1 MKRSRL
7 AVLAALPFPT
17 GGGAPTEFRI
27 LRAGTNTTEKGDFLF
42 DDEAAA
48 NVMRAYTAKGL
59 DKIQI
64 DYEHQSM
71 QAPPGGGPAHK
82 PAAGWFKPEIRKGE
96 LWATDVSWTTH
107 ALSMLAPPQGAPEYR
122 YLSPVLHFNEETRR
136 VTRLRNIALTN
147 DPALDELSPLV
158 AATALEDDMPCAEC
172 SAKDAKIKDI
182 EEKCSSLSAR
192 LSAFEE
198 KGKEKD
204 AAMTSLTAIRSELCA
219 LTGQTTEAAA
229 VGALK
234 GLKAAHD
241 ELTALKAK
249 VAGEKTAALT
259 TEFKG
264 LLDGFVAGGK
274 MTPGGDA
281 DARNR
286 GHWEKLAKDKGLDE
300 AVVQLKAAAPLFGTI
315 VSPGGKGS
323 PTEKETGVAML
334 TAEDYAVAK
343 MFGHDPAEVLV
354 FKTEQ
359 LKAKAQ
365 AAIAGI

>member
-1 MKRSRL
+1 MNK
-7 AVLAALPFPT
+7 
-17 GGGAPTEFRI
+17 
-27 LRAGTNTTEKGDFLF
+27 TEKGDFLF
-42 DDEAAA
+42 DEKAAA
-48 NVMRAYTAKGL
+48 DVMASFVAKGQDRL
-59 DKIQI
+59 LI
-64 DYEHQSM
+64 DFEHQSM
-71 QAPPGGGPAHK
+71 QPPPGGGPAHK
-82 PAAGWFKPEIRKGE
+82 PAAGWFAPQIRAGE
-96 LWATDVSWTTH
+96 LWACDVTWTSH
-107 ALSMLAPPQGAPEYR
+107 ALSMLAPAQGAPEYR
-122 YLSPVLHFNEETRR
+122 YLSPVLYFNEDSRR
-136 VTRLRNIALTN
+136 VTRLKNIALTN

-158 AATALEDDMPCAEC
+158 AATALEDDMPTECASCASLTSKLKDVESQC
-172 SAKDAKIKDI
+172 SALTAK
-182 EEKCSSLSAR
+182 

-300 AVVQLKAAAPLFGTI
+300 AVVQLKAAAPLFGII

-323 PTEKETGVAML
+323 PTEKETGAVML
-334 TAEDYAVAK
+334 TAEDHRIAK
-343 MFGHDPAEVLV
+343 LFGHDPKEVEV

-359 LKAKAQ
+359 LKAQ
-365 AAIAGI
+365 AHAALTAAT